1 MPLDRVA
8 ASHDA
13 AMRPNPDYPAAIQP
27 RDRTRQASAAQIAEI
42 AGNLDPAQL
51 GADRMADRGAPI
63 VAKIAGKWAVVSG
76 NGRKIAFDRLARGT
90 HANWDNYRRYW
101 AAHATEV
108 GIDPE
113 AVAANPGGF
122 LARVRPAAI
131 RGGGQRRRG
140 RAGARRRATPG
151 AADGAV

>member
-1 MPLDRVA
+1 
-8 ASHDA
+8 
-13 AMRPNPDYPAAIQP
+13 
-27 RDRTRQASAAQIAEI
+27 
-42 AGNLDPAQL
+42 
-51 GADRMADRGAPI
+51 MADRGAPI

-122 LARVRPAAI
+122 LARVRPA
-131 RGGGQRRRG
+131 RRDQPANQVLFRRVIFG
-140 RAGARRRATPG
+140 RF
-151 AADGAV
+151 

>member
-1 MPLDRVA
+1 
-8 ASHDA
+8 
-13 AMRPNPDYPAAIQP
+13 
-27 RDRTRQASAAQIAEI
+27 
-42 AGNLDPAQL
+42 
-51 GADRMADRGAPI
+51 MADRGAPI

-108 GIDPE
+108 GIDPQ

-122 LARVRPAAI
+122 LARVLLPGQGIDLPQFAAEANEDDKARMSGLI
-131 RGGGQRRRG
+131 RSCS
-140 RAGARRRATPG
+140 
-151 AADGAV
+151 AVLFSGVSSRCLTHNELRMW